1 MVKCADCGFLA
12 SRDIETRQLEETEQ
26 EIRSQGQLVPA
37 PNTGKPI
44 HKYEHPVCFMQSK
57 DYKAFP
63 YTSRSI
69 FTLDRED
76 IRSEI
81 QRERDCKEFTAWQQ
95 GYTPKEHRDMI
106 DREKM
111 LKWQAGREDEDRKW
125 REKQDKKLV
134 IIAGSFTILGAVI
147 GALMALFH

>member
-26 EIRSQGQLVPA
+26 EIRSKGQLVPS

-44 HKYEHPVCFMQSK
+44 HKYEHPICFMQSK
-57 DYKAFP
+57 EYKAFP

-69 FTLDRED
+69 LTLDRED

-81 QRERDCKEFTAWQQ
+81 LRERDCKEFTAWQQ
-95 GYTPKEHRDMI
+95 GFTPKEHREMMDRKI
-106 DREKM
+106 ISQIEDKRKKDDRE
-111 LKWQAGREDEDRKW
+111 WQTKQGWQLAIVAG
-125 REKQDKKLV
+125 
-134 IIAGSFTILGAVI
+134 IFTIIGGVI
-147 GALMALFH
+147 TWLLAK